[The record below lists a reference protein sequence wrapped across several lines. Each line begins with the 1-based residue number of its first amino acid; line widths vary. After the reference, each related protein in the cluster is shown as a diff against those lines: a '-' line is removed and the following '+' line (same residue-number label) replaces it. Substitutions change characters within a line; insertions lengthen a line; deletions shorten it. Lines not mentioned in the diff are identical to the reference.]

1 MKVGTKFVG
10 ENGVEL
16 IYVGFGTFY
25 GPHGIKINDRHAYV
39 LASEENS
46 FKGFTLTTAPTAFF
60 ISKNLVN
67 PIDVKKDLAKHPS
80 IYNPVILLEYHNCN
94 GFHPGCFIR
103 NERGEVR

>member
-1 MKVGTKFVG
+1 MKVGTKFKG
-10 ENGVEL
+10 ENGLDL

-25 GPHGIKINDRHAYV
+25 APHGIKINDCHAYV

-46 FKGFTLTTAPTAFF
+46 FRGFTLTTAPTAFF

-80 IYNPVILLEYHNCN
+80 IYSSVILLEYHSYD
-94 GFHPGCFIR
+94 GFHPGAFIR
-103 NERGEVR
+103 NK